1 MKNFSFE
8 KNKNI
13 YIIRYKEWELY
24 VDIEKEII
32 VNGKTG
38 EIIDY
43 NAMRTIVFEDLAEAC
58 DKKQFLSFISPITK
72 TMMKEIQTSM
82 AINIL
87 QIIGSQKEKSFSFLK
102 CVKRINFIL

>member
-32 VNGKTG
+32 INNKTG

-43 NAMRTIVFEDLAEAC
+43 ETMRTTVFEDLAKAH
-58 DKKQFLSFISPITK
+58 DIGKRIKFISGLYEESDK
-72 TMMKEIQTSM
+72 NKKE
-82 AINIL
+82 
-87 QIIGSQKEKSFSFLK
+87 
-102 CVKRINFIL
+102 

>member
-32 VNGKTG
+32 INNKTG

-43 NAMRTIVFEDLAEAC
+43 ETMRTTVFEDLAKAH
-58 DKKQFLSFISPITK
+58 DIR
-72 TMMKEIQTSM
+72 
-82 AINIL
+82 
-87 QIIGSQKEKSFSFLK
+87 
-102 CVKRINFIL
+102 KRINFISGLYEESDKTKKE